1 MKFDFYKDS
10 LGKSKDGKDI
20 FLKDIWP
27 SNKDIEDF
35 INDIRAIKNQ
45 PFRMLLG
52 SAHQMGTARMNPDP
66 NLGVTDI
73 DGKVHGLDNVYVVD
87 SSVFPRCSGVNPM
100 VTIQSTSHFL
110 MSKI

>member
-1 MKFDFYKDS
+1 
-10 LGKSKDGKDI
+10 
-20 FLKDIWP
+20 
-27 SNKDIEDF
+27 
-35 INDIRAIKNQ
+35 
-45 PFRMLLG
+45 MLLG

-100 VTIQSTSHFL
+100 VTVQSTSHFL
-110 MSKI
+110 TSKI